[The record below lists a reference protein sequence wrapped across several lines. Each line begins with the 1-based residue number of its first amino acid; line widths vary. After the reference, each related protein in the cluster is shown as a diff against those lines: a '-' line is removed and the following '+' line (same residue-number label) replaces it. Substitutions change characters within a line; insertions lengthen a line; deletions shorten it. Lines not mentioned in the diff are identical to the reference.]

1 MPRPSQTSGRPD
13 RPAPWNDT
21 VTPYPRDHCLHELF
35 EKRAQAA
42 PGTPAVRHGDRTL
55 TYGKLS
61 RYSDALAGRLLT
73 AGVRPGSAVGVMG
86 GRCPEALVA
95 FLAALKCGASYVP
108 LDDTYPPARLRAMA
122 EEADVRVAVALPGSA
137 CRVRRLR
144 ACIEGDLTA
153 PPPGADA
160 GDPTGPPAPRAV
172 AVTPED
178 CAYVMFTSGST
189 GRPKPVAIPHRGV
202 VRLASS
208 GPWLSPP
215 APGERVLH
223 AYSCSSDASTIE
235 IWTALLSGACLVVA
249 EREQLLSVD
258 ALERLLRA
266 EDVAVAFL
274 TAGVLHH
281 VARSRPEALRS
292 LRFVSAGGEALDA
305 RLCRR
310 VLAACPGI
318 TLVNFY
324 GPTENSVVSSA
335 YVVRDLPAD
344 AATVPIGRPFPNSA
358 CYVLRDDGTPAG
370 PGEEGDLFVGGDGI
384 AIGYLNDPALTAE
397 RFRDDPFGPRPGGR
411 LYRTGDRA
419 RWRPDGALEYRGRRD
434 RQVKLRGFRVELDE
448 IETRLR
454 SHEAV
459 GEAVVEIDGEGAAA
473 RPVAFVTPARPGGAV
488 KVDQVRAYVASWLP
502 APAVPARIHV
512 LDRFPVTG
520 AGKVDRRALIA
531 RTTVPAAR
539 GGARPDAA
547 VRAGSG
553 PTGTGPYADGSAG
566 QTDATGNG
574 DANANGQRRARAAR
588 SGGGGGATGDGS
600 GLLGVLADVWE
611 HILRVRPTPADSF
624 FDLGGD
630 SLLIA
635 EVTTRTMTALG
646 MDAAHGTFLVRS
658 LLREPTLGAY
668 TAAVVRAL
676 RADRAGRRTGSA
688 PASEA
693 DFLREARLGLRLPP
707 AGGPVPRWRA
717 PARVVVTGATG
728 FVGAFLIDRLAHA
741 TGAELLCPV
750 RARDAAHARRRVCSN
765 AARYGLDTEPYEQR
779 LTCFPADLAAPRLG
793 LSEERFARLGETADL
808 ILHAGARVNFLYPY
822 AALRPANVDGT
833 RELVRLAA
841 GRRIPLH
848 FLSTIAV
855 LAGFGTA
862 GVRRVAEDA
871 PLAHADHLTMG
882 YAESKW
888 VAERMLK
895 DAARAGL
902 PVAVHRPY
910 EVTGEERTGICNTET
925 AISSLFRVI
934 AETGVAPDVPL
945 PLDFVPVDHLAAA
958 VVHLATH
965 EPADGRTYHLT
976 NPRPARL
983 ADMLARMRAAGYRI
997 RELPYD
1003 AWVAELVR
1011 HVARHPSSPTTPFV
1025 SLCVDRSNKSDIS
1038 VKEMYLDDV
1047 FPRLGRANTERGL
1060 AGSGL
1065 RCPPTDAAL
1074 LDRYLAFFRSSGFL
1088 PPPLPRDG
1096 A

>member
-1 MPRPSQTSGRPD
+1 MLRPSQVPGRPD
-13 RPAPWNDT
+13 RHAPWNDT
-21 VTPYPRDHCLHELF
+21 ATPYPRDRCLHELF
-35 EKRAQAA
+35 EERARAA
-42 PGTPAVRHGDRTL
+42 PGAPAVRHGDRTL
-55 TYGKLS
+55 TFGELS
-61 RYSDALAGRLLT
+61 RHSDALARRLLS
-73 AGVRPGSAVGVMG
+73 AGVRPGSTVGVLG

-95 FLAALKCGASYVP
+95 FLAVVKCGAAYVP
-108 LDDTYPPARLRAMA
+108 LDDAYPPARLRAMA
-122 EEADVRVAVALPGSA
+122 EEADVRVAVALPGSTS
-137 CRVRRLR
+137 RVRRLR
-144 ACIEGDLTA
+144 ACVDGGLAA
-153 PPPGADA
+153 PDPGADA
-160 GDPTGPPAPRAV
+160 PAGVPAPPAGDSAPPAGDPAPPGVTV
-172 AVTPED
+172 APED

-189 GRPKPVAIPHRGV
+189 GRPKPVAVPHRGV
-202 VRLASS
+202 VRLAAS

-215 APGERVLH
+215 VPGERVLH

-258 ALERLLRA
+258 ALERLLRE

-281 VARSRPEALRS
+281 VARTRPEALRS
-292 LRFVSAGGEALDA
+292 LRFVSAGGEALDP

-310 VLAACPGI
+310 VLSACPGI

-344 AATVPIGRPFPNSA
+344 AASVPIGRPFPNST
-358 CYVLRDDGTPAG
+358 CHVLRDDGTPAG
-370 PGEEGDLFVGGDGI
+370 PGEEGELLVGGDGI
-384 AIGYLNDPALTAE
+384 AIGYLNDPELTAE
-397 RFRDDPFGPRPGGR
+397 RFLDDPFGPRPGGR

-419 RWRPDGALEYRGRRD
+419 RWRPDGTLEYRGRRD

-448 IETRLR
+448 VEARLR
-454 SHEAV
+454 AHEAV
-459 GEAVVEIDGEGAAA
+459 AEAVVEIDGEGTRAQ
-473 RPVAFVTPARPGGAV
+473 PVAFVTPARPGAAV
-488 KVDQVRAYVASWLP
+488 PADQVRAYLGSWLP
-502 APAVPARIHV
+502 APAVPGRIHV

-520 AGKVDRRALIA
+520 AGKVDRRALLA
-531 RTTVPAAR
+531 PAAP
-539 GGARPDAA
+539 AR
-547 VRAGSG
+547 
-553 PTGTGPYADGSAG
+553 
-566 QTDATGNG
+566 QTRATGNG
-574 DANANGQRRARAAR
+574 DTNANGQLPLKGLDSEA
-588 SGGGGGATGDGS
+588 SGGPADGVGS
-600 GLLGVLADVWE
+600 GLLTVLAGVWE
-611 HILRVRPTPADSF
+611 HVLRVRPAPDDDF
-624 FDLGGD
+624 FALGGD

-635 EVTTRTMTALG
+635 EVTTRTMTALR

-658 LLREPTLGAY
+658 LLRAPTLGAY
-668 TAAVVRAL
+668 ATAVDRAL
-676 RADRAGRRTGSA
+676 RDSRAGRRSGSA

-693 DFLREARLGLRLPP
+693 DFLKEARLGLRLPP
-707 AGGPVPRWRA
+707 VQGPVPRPRD
-717 PARVVVTGATG
+717 PARVLVTGATG
-728 FVGAFLIDRLAHA
+728 YIGAFLLDRLARV

-765 AARYGLDTEPYEQR
+765 AARYGLDLSPYEQR
-779 LTCFPADLAAPRLG
+779 LTCFPADLTVPRLG
-793 LSEERFARLGETADL
+793 LSEERFGQLGETADL
-808 ILHAGARVNFLYPY
+808 ILHAGAHVSFLHPY
-822 AALRPANVDGT
+822 AALRAANVGGT

-841 GRRIPLH
+841 GRRVPLH
-848 FLSTIAV
+848 FLSTVAV

-862 GVRRVAEDA
+862 GVREVDEDTL
-871 PLAHADHLTMG
+871 PAHADHLSMG

-888 VAERMLK
+888 VAERLLAE
-895 DAARAGL
+895 AAEAGL

-910 EVTGEERTGICNTET
+910 EVTGEEHTGICNTET

-934 AETGVAPDVPL
+934 AETGVAPAVPL
-945 PLDFVPVDHLAAA
+945 PLDFVPVDHVAAA

-983 ADMLARMRAAGYRI
+983 ADMVDRMRAAGYDI

-1011 HVARHPSSPTTPFV
+1011 HVARNPGSPTAPFV

-1060 AGSGL
+1060 RDSGL

-1088 PPPLPRDG
+1088 PPPLPRAG
-1096 A
+1096 G

>member
-1 MPRPSQTSGRPD
+1 MPRPAQTSGRPD
-13 RPAPWNDT
+13 RTGPWNDT

-35 EKRAQAA
+35 EERARAA
-42 PGTPAVRHGDRTL
+42 PRAPAVRHGDRTL
-55 TYGKLS
+55 TYGELS
-61 RYSDALAGRLLT
+61 RCSDALARRLLT
-73 AGVRPGSAVGVMG
+73 AGVRPGSTVGVLG

-95 FLAALKCGASYVP
+95 FLAALKCGAVYVP
-108 LDDTYPPARLRAMA
+108 LDDAYPPARLRAMA
-122 EEADVRVAVALPGSA
+122 EEADVRVAVALPGSTS
-137 CRVRRLR
+137 RVRGLR

-153 PPPGADA
+153 PAPGAGA
-160 GDPTGPPAPRAV
+160 CDPTGPPAPRA
-172 AVTPED
+172 AAPED
-178 CAYVMFTSGST
+178 CAYIMFTSGST

-258 ALERLLRA
+258 ALERLLR
-266 EDVAVAFL
+266 EEGVAVAFL

-281 VARSRPEALRS
+281 VARNRPEALRG

-344 AATVPIGRPFPNSA
+344 AATVPIGRPFPNST
-358 CYVLRDDGTPAG
+358 CHVLRADGTPAG
-370 PGEEGDLFVGGDGI
+370 PGEEGDLLVGGDGI
-384 AIGYLNDPALTAE
+384 ALGYLNDPVLTAE
-397 RFRDDPFGPRPGGR
+397 RFLDDPFGPRPGGR

-419 RWRPDGALEYRGRRD
+419 RWRPDGVLEYRGRHD

-459 GEAVVEIDGEGAAA
+459 GEAVVELDGEGARA

-488 KVDQVRAYVASWLP
+488 AVGQVRAYVASWLP

-520 AGKVDRRALIA
+520 AGKVDRRALVA
-531 RTTVPAAR
+531 RTMAP
-539 GGARPDAA
+539 GGRDDSRPDTA

-553 PTGTGPYADGSAG
+553 RTGTGPYAGGSAG

-574 DANANGQRRARAAR
+574 DANANGQRPASAAG
-588 SGGGGGATGDGS
+588 SEAGGGATGDGS

-611 HILRVRPTPADSF
+611 HILRVRPAPADSF

-635 EVTTRTMTALG
+635 EATTRTMTALG
-646 MDAAHGTFLVRS
+646 MDAAHGTSLVRG

-668 TAAVVRAL
+668 AAAVDRAL

-688 PASEA
+688 PAAEA
-693 DFLREARLGLRLPP
+693 DFLREARLGLRPP
-707 AGGPVPRWRA
+707 PVRGPVPRWRD
-717 PARVVVTGATG
+717 PARVLVTGATG
-728 FVGAFLIDRLAHA
+728 FVGAFLLDRLAHA

-765 AARYGLDTEPYEQR
+765 AARYGLDTAPYRQR

-793 LSEERFARLGETADL
+793 LSEERFTRLGGTADL

-862 GVRRVAEDA
+862 GVRQVAEDA
-871 PLAHADHLTMG
+871 PLAHADRLTMG

-888 VAERMLK
+888 VAERLLK
-895 DAARAGL
+895 EAARAGL
-902 PVAVHRPY
+902 PVTVHRPY
-910 EVTGEERTGICNTET
+910 EVTGEQRTGICNTET

-983 ADMLARMRAAGYRI
+983 ADMLTRMRAAGYRI

-1003 AWVAELVR
+1003 AWVAELVQ

-1025 SLCVDRSNKSDIS
+1025 SLCVDRSNKSDMS
-1038 VKEMYLDDV
+1038 VKEMYLDGV

-1060 AGSGL
+1060 ADSGL
-1065 RCPPTDAAL
+1065 VCPPTDAAL
-1074 LDRYLAFFRSSGFL
+1074 LDRYLTFFRSSGFL
-1088 PPPLPRDG
+1088 PPPLPHHDT
-1096 A
+1096 